1 MTTRNRVI
9 HLVPALFG
17 AGGVVGGAERYALE
31 LARAM
36 ATAVPTTLVSFGP
49 ERREETVGALRIRV
63 LGRPWHV
70 RGQRSNPVSTRLFA
84 ALGPAT
90 VVHCHQQHV
99 LSSSLAA
106 LFCRFTRRKV
116 FVSDLGGG
124 GWDVSGYLS
133 TDAWYHGHL
142 HISQY
147 SRRVF
152 GHAEHPRAHVI
163 LGGVDT
169 QRFCPDPGAERTAAV
184 LYVGRLLPHKGID
197 YLIEGLPDGME
208 LTVIGPPADARYL
221 EDLRRLAAGKAVTF
235 RHEVG
240 DAELVRAY
248 QSAGCIVLPSVYR
261 TRRPPRLRAG
271 WPRTWRA
278 CPKSWRTAPRA
289 FWWRR
294 TMRRPSGSGSC
305 GTAITLPRRGRSARR
320 HGSACSSASLGPPW

>member
-1 MTTRNRVI
+1 
-9 HLVPALFG
+9 
-17 AGGVVGGAERYALE
+17 
-31 LARAM
+31 
-36 ATAVPTTLVSFGP
+36 
-49 ERREETVGALRIRV
+49 EETVGALRIRV

-261 TRRPPRLRAG
+261 TRYGDTTKVPELLG
-271 WPRTWRA
+271 QTLLEGMA
-278 CPKSWRTAPRA
+278 CGAPA
-289 FWWRR
+289 LA
-294 TMRRPSGSGSC
+294 TSV
-305 GTAITLPRRGRSARR
+305 
-320 HGSACSSASLGPPW
+320 ASLPEVVEDGTQGFLVAPNDAASIRERLVWYRDHPSEARQIGAAARQRVLERFTWPAVVSRCLETYGS